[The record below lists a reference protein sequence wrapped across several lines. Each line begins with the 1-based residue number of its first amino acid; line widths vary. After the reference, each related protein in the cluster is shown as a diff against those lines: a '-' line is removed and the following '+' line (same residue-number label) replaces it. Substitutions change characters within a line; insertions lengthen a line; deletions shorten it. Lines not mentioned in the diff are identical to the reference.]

1 MSQIKK
7 LAGQT
12 AIYGISSILGKT
24 INFLL
29 IPIYTSYLPKEDVG
43 AFTVI
48 YSFIIFVF
56 SLLNDRL
63 SS

>member
-1 MSQIKK
+1 MSQLKK

-29 IPIYTSYLPKEDVG
+29 IPIYTQYLPIEEVG

-48 YSFIIFVF
+48 YAFIAFF
-56 SLLNDRL
+56 
-63 SS
+63 